1 MKMAQWEM
9 RITIP
14 SSWLNWRDEDGQ
26 IYGIPVRK
34 TMRKTTKTI
43 LPISWSSWR
52 DPTSDSRPQALAG
65 ERREGDEKNISFL
78 IWAALKYL
86 LSNIFSQMSNKKDQM
101 WGRSDGNHVVRIFKY
116 QIEECEGHHVE
127 IIKYKIEE
135 PPHHVV
141 RVLLLKPDE
150 GWACGGGL
158 CKKIEPNKK
167 FHKIKTLPVLSD
179 LPT

>member
-1 MKMAQWEM
+1 M
-9 RITIP
+9 RNIFH
-14 SSWLNWRDEDGQ
+14 SLFGQ
-26 IYGIPVRK
+26 
-34 TMRKTTKTI
+34 
-43 LPISWSSWR
+43 
-52 DPTSDSRPQALAG
+52 
-65 ERREGDEKNISFL
+65 
-78 IWAALKYL
+78 
-86 LSNIFSQMSNKKDQM
+86 LSNICSQIFSLKCQIKDQM

-127 IIKYKIEE
+127 NIKYKIEE

-167 FHKIKTLPVLSD
+167 IHKIKTLPVL
-179 LPT
+179 PTYQHRTFPSSSKVHHWWTPQSRPNPDIFRYVECGSWQRGWLWQCYKR

>member
-1 MKMAQWEM
+1 M
-9 RITIP
+9 RNIFH
-14 SSWLNWRDEDGQ
+14 SLFGQ
-26 IYGIPVRK
+26 
-34 TMRKTTKTI
+34 
-43 LPISWSSWR
+43 
-52 DPTSDSRPQALAG
+52 
-65 ERREGDEKNISFL
+65 
-78 IWAALKYL
+78 
-86 LSNIFSQMSNKKDQM
+86 LSNICSQMCSLKCQIKDQM

-127 IIKYKIEE
+127 NIKYKIEE

-167 FHKIKTLPVLSD
+167 FHKIKTASFVRLTNIEHSLPVVRSTIDGHLKVD
-179 LPT
+179 PTLTFFGMWNVDHDRGDDCDNAIKDKWWQRRQR